1 MTWYLVYN
9 ISEWLIRLVMLPV
22 VTYRRK
28 PSAAMS
34 WLLLIFFLPWFGL
47 VLYLLFGTR
56 RLPLV
61 RRRRIAEISQK
72 LEAEA
77 RRFHG
82 DPNIV
87 HPDLGPRLASTI
99 QIAEQLGNFPIL
111 GGNNAVFL
119 ADTDLVIDQM
129 IDDMDRAQ
137 HHIHMLFYI
146 FWDDETGDR
155 VIDALGRAVRRGV
168 ACRVLVDDVGSR
180 KPYRTLA
187 AKMQACGVS
196 LHTTLPVGL
205 FRSKMTRIDMRNHRK
220 LTVID
225 GRIAYTGSQNIV
237 NASYGHKDMAW
248 HDMMVRLTGPITLE
262 LQAIFVTD
270 WHQET
275 HEVLTGPAIFVP
287 PVPAGSVPAQ
297 TLPSG
302 PTFPVENYQRL
313 VVSAI
318 YDALRRVIITT
329 PYFVPDEPLL
339 QAIQAAAWRG
349 VQVDLIVPQRCDQI
363 IVGAAARA
371 YYEDV
376 LEAGANVY
384 LHTQGLLHSKTMTVD
399 ESLALIGSS
408 NFDIRS
414 FAINFELNMLLYGAD
429 VTCALRDQ
437 QLRYLRDS
445 IKLDAREWRQR
456 PSWRVLLDNM
466 ARLMSPLL

>member
-168 ACRVLVDDVGSR
+168 A
-180 KPYRTLA
+180 
-187 AKMQACGVS
+187 
-196 LHTTLPVGL
+196 
-205 FRSKMTRIDMRNHRK
+205 
-220 LTVID
+220 
-225 GRIAYTGSQNIV
+225 
-237 NASYGHKDMAW
+237 
-248 HDMMVRLTGPITLE
+248 
-262 LQAIFVTD
+262 
-270 WHQET
+270 
-275 HEVLTGPAIFVP
+275 
-287 PVPAGSVPAQ
+287 
-297 TLPSG
+297 
-302 PTFPVENYQRL
+302 
-313 VVSAI
+313 
-318 YDALRRVIITT
+318 
-329 PYFVPDEPLL
+329 
-339 QAIQAAAWRG
+339 
-349 VQVDLIVPQRCDQI
+349 
-363 IVGAAARA
+363 
-371 YYEDV
+371 
-376 LEAGANVY
+376 
-384 LHTQGLLHSKTMTVD
+384 
-399 ESLALIGSS
+399 
-408 NFDIRS
+408 
-414 FAINFELNMLLYGAD
+414 
-429 VTCALRDQ
+429 
-437 QLRYLRDS
+437 
-445 IKLDAREWRQR
+445 
-456 PSWRVLLDNM
+456 
-466 ARLMSPLL
+466 